1 MSNTLLT
8 PGPPVARLRTV
19 SGLPWYY
26 LAATTARVGD
36 EMVGV
41 AVVLLVLDRT
51 GSPGLA
57 GAVVAAY
64 TLPTVLSGPVLGAWL
79 DRTRYRRAALAG
91 NQVMLAAVMLALL
104 ATVGTAP
111 GWTAVALAPL
121 VGVLVPMTS
130 GGFTSLLPR
139 FVPAE
144 LLGRA
149 HAVEG
154 GSFHSSAI
162 LGPAAAA
169 TVAATVSPGAAVL
182 TIVGFAAIS
191 VAALT
196 GVPVRVGA
204 ARPDGAGPAGPGTAP
219 GVRPPGLAATVRT
232 GLAHLARTPPL
243 RSATLATSTA
253 FVGVGMLTIALPVRA
268 GELAGDPALGGY
280 VWTAIELGALVTA
293 LTWGRWHARWRPE
306 RVVLAAVA
314 GYGLVL
320 LGWPLAGVFPALLA
334 LAVLAGLV
342 TGAGLPALFSTRQR
356 YTPAAMYGQ
365 ISTTGASLKLGG
377 FAVGAAAGGQLVPAL
392 GPATVLAVVAAT
404 HLLAA
409 TLGALAGRSR
419 HRSGPGP
426 AAATTVRAPQPRTA
440 GWCRPSSQA

>member
-1 MSNTLLT
+1 MTNTLQA
-8 PGPPVARLRTV
+8 PGPRVARLRTV

-26 LAATTARVGD
+26 LAATAARVGD

-41 AVVLLVLDRT
+41 AVVLLVLERT

-154 GSFHSSAI
+154 GSFHAAAL
-162 LGPAAAA
+162 LGPAGAA

-182 TIVGFAAIS
+182 AIAGFAAVS
-191 VAALT
+191 VCALT
-196 GVPVRVGA
+196 GVPPVGA
-204 ARPDGAGPAGPGTAP
+204 VRPAAAP
-219 GVRPPGLAATVRT
+219 GAAPPGLLATVRT

-243 RSATLATSTA
+243 RGATLATSTA
-253 FVGVGMLTIALPVRA
+253 FVGVGMLTVALPVRVE
-268 GELAGDPALGGY
+268 ELTGDAAPSGY
-280 VWTAIELGALVTA
+280 VWTAVELGALVGA
-293 LTWGRWHARWRPE
+293 LAWGRWHARWRPE
-306 RVVLAAVA
+306 RAVLTAVA
-314 GYGLVL
+314 GYGLVM
-320 LGWPLAGVFPALLA
+320 LGWPLAGALTGLLVLALLA
-334 LAVLAGLV
+334 GLAN
-342 TGAGLPALFSTRQR
+342 GAGLPALFTTRQR
-356 YTPAAMYGQ
+356 YTPAELYGQ

-377 FAVGAAAGGQLVPAL
+377 FAVGAAAGGLLVPAS
-392 GPATVLAVVAAT
+392 GPATVLAVVAVT
-404 HLLAA
+404 QLLAA
-409 TLGALAGRSR
+409 ALGAIAGRSSR
-419 HRSGPGP
+419 RPGSVSAGS
-426 AAATTVRAPQPRTA
+426 AAVAA
-440 GWCRPSSQA
+440 GGQS